1 MVRQKIYFL
10 GVHLCVYTTCVCAR
24 DTKDGHLTMSYIHA
38 RAYLKGGVRALEAL
52 ADLVVVTQGGHLH
65 ALLSCRSV
73 VGACGWGCQPGRY
86 PKETLGSV
94 VRRQQQQQ
102 QQHHHH
108 HQERPST
115 ELTW

>member
-1 MVRQKIYFL
+1 MRHKIYFL
-10 GVHLCVYTTCVCAR
+10 GVHLCVCAR
-24 DTKDGHLTMSYIHA
+24 ANTKDGHLTMSYIHA

-52 ADLVVVTQGGHLH
+52 ADLVVVAQGGHLH

-73 VGACGWGCQPGRY
+73 VGARGWGCQPGRY

-102 QQHHHH
+102 HHHH